1 LFKKELPLVA
11 FFKQETL
18 FFFCGIFISI
28 WAKKTDQKEQNLIF
42 KSQKLSN
49 KIKHIAVMRL
59 SAMGDVAM
67 TVPVLR
73 AFVKQYPEVKITV
86 ISRPF
91 FKPFFDGIQN
101 LNFFAFDEKERHKG
115 FSGLLRL
122 FRDVKK
128 LKIDAFADL
137 HNVLRSKIVSLLFA
151 LSGKKRATV
160 DKGREGKKEL
170 TRAENKVFRQLPT
183 MFERHAKVFE
193 KLGFPLD
200 LSNPEFPEK
209 AILSSD
215 IFEIIGDKNSK
226 LIGIAPFAQYD
237 SKVYP
242 QDLMQE
248 VIAKLA
254 DNKEYKILLFGG
266 GKKEIEILDSFAK
279 PFENVI
285 NMAGKIKFQ
294 QELQL
299 ISNLDVMLSMD
310 SGNAHIAAM
319 LGLKVI
325 TLWGATHPYA
335 GFLPFN
341 QTMENALTSD
351 RNQYPQLPT
360 SVYGNKIVEGYQ
372 DAMRTILLDE
382 IVNKIQSLL

>member
-1 LFKKELPLVA
+1 
-11 FFKQETL
+11 
-18 FFFCGIFISI
+18 
-28 WAKKTDQKEQNLIF
+28 
-42 KSQKLSN
+42 
-49 KIKHIAVMRL
+49 MRL

-73 AFVKQYPEVKITV
+73 AFVKQYPEVKLTV

-91 FKPFFDGIQN
+91 FKPFFDGIPN
-101 LNFFAFDEKERHKG
+101 LDFFAFDEKERHKG
-115 FSGLLRL
+115 FLGLVRL
-122 FRDVKK
+122 FKDVSK
-128 LKIDAFADL
+128 LKVDAFADL
-137 HNVLRSKIVSLLFA
+137 HNVLRSKIVGSLFA

-170 TRAENKVFRQLPT
+170 TRAENKIFKQLPT

-193 KLGFPLD
+193 ELGFSID
-200 LSNPEFPEK
+200 LSSGSFGTQFPEK
-209 AILSSD
+209 AALSKDIL
-215 IFEIIGDKNSK
+215 EIIGNENQK

-242 QDLMQE
+242 LDLMKE
-248 VIAKLA
+248 VVAKLA
-254 DNKEYKILLFGG
+254 ENSSYKILLFGG
-266 GKKEIEILDSFAK
+266 GKKEIEILDSIAQ

-319 LGLKVI
+319 LGVKVI

-341 QTMENALTSD
+341 QSLENALTSD

-360 SVYGNKIVEGYQ
+360 SVYGNKTVEGYE
-372 DAMRTILLDE
+372 DAMRTISPDE
-382 IVNKIQSLL
+382 IVQKIQLSI

>member
-1 LFKKELPLVA
+1 
-11 FFKQETL
+11 
-18 FFFCGIFISI
+18 
-28 WAKKTDQKEQNLIF
+28 
-42 KSQKLSN
+42 
-49 KIKHIAVMRL
+49 MRL

-73 AFVKQYPEVKITV
+73 AFVKQYPTVKLTI

-91 FKPFFDGIQN
+91 FKPFFDGIPN
-101 LNFFAFDEKERHKG
+101 LEFFAFDEKERHKG
-115 FSGLLRL
+115 FLGLVRL
-122 FRDVKK
+122 YNDVKK

-137 HNVLRSKIVSLLFA
+137 HNVLRSKVVSLLFT

-170 TRAENKVFRQLPT
+170 TRAENKIFKQLST
-183 MFERHAKVFE
+183 MFQRHAKVFE
-193 KLGFPLD
+193 ELGFPLD
-200 LSNPEFPEK
+200 LSNPSFPEK
-209 AILSSD
+209 AVLSAEIL
-215 IFEIIGDKNSK
+215 EIIGGKNQK

-242 QDLMQE
+242 IDLMKE
-248 VIAKLA
+248 VISILA
-254 DNKEYKILLFGG
+254 ENQSYKILLFGG
-266 GKKEIEILDSFAK
+266 GKKEIEILDSLSQ
-279 PFENVI
+279 PYENVI

-319 LGLKVI
+319 LGVKVI

-341 QTMENALTSD
+341 QSLENALTSD

-360 SVYGNKIVEGYQ
+360 SVYGNKVVEGYE
-372 DAMRTILLDE
+372 DAMRSISPKD
-382 IVNKIQSLL
+382 IVEKIQLSI

>member
-1 LFKKELPLVA
+1 
-11 FFKQETL
+11 
-18 FFFCGIFISI
+18 
-28 WAKKTDQKEQNLIF
+28 
-42 KSQKLSN
+42 
-49 KIKHIAVMRL
+49 MRL

-73 AFVKQYPEVKITV
+73 AFVKQYPTVKLTV

-91 FKPFFDGIQN
+91 FKPFFDGIPN
-101 LNFFAFDEKERHKG
+101 LDFFAFDEKERHKG
-115 FSGLLRL
+115 FPGLLRL
-122 FRDVKK
+122 FSDVKK

-137 HNVLRSKIVSLLFA
+137 HNVLRSKVVSLLFA

-170 TRAENKVFRQLPT
+170 TRAENKIFKQLPT

-193 KLGFPLD
+193 ELGFPLD
-200 LSNPEFPEK
+200 LTNPDFPAK
-209 AILSSD
+209 AVLKSD
-215 IFEIIGDKNSK
+215 ILEIIGNQNQK

-242 QDLMQE
+242 LDLLKE

-254 DNKEYKILLFGG
+254 DNPAYKILLFGG
-266 GKKEIEILDSFAK
+266 GKREIEILDSLAQ

-285 NMAGKIKFQ
+285 NMAGRIKFQ

-299 ISNLDVMLSMD
+299 ISNLDIMLSMD

-319 LGLKVI
+319 LGVKVV

-341 QTMENALTSD
+341 QSLENALTSD
-351 RNQYPQLPT
+351 RNQYPKLPT
-360 SVYGNKIVEGYQ
+360 SVYGNKVVEGYE
-372 DAMRTILLDE
+372 DVMRTILPQKVVDKVE
-382 IVNKIQSLL
+382 EQLL

>member
-1 LFKKELPLVA
+1 
-11 FFKQETL
+11 
-18 FFFCGIFISI
+18 
-28 WAKKTDQKEQNLIF
+28 
-42 KSQKLSN
+42 
-49 KIKHIAVMRL
+49 MRL

-73 AFVKQYPEVKITV
+73 TFVKQYPTVKMTV

-91 FKPFFDGIQN
+91 FKPFFDGIPN
-101 LNFFAFDEKERHKG
+101 LEFFAFDEKERHKG
-115 FSGLLRL
+115 FIGLLRL
-122 FRDVKK
+122 YSDLKK

-137 HNVLRSKIVSLLFA
+137 HNVLRSKVVSLLFA

-170 TRAENKVFRQLPT
+170 TRPENKIFKQLPT
-183 MFERHAKVFE
+183 MFERHVNVFSE
-193 KLGFPLD
+193 LGFPLE

-209 AILSSD
+209 AVLGSD
-215 IFEIIGDKNSK
+215 ILEIIGNQNTK
-226 LIGIAPFAQYD
+226 LIGIAPFAQYN

-242 QDLMQE
+242 LDLMQE

-254 DNKEYKILLFGG
+254 ENPMYKILLFGG
-266 GKKEIEILDSFAK
+266 GKKEIEILDSLAQ

-319 LGLKVI
+319 LGVKVV

-341 QTMENALTSD
+341 QSLENALTSN
-351 RNQYPQLPT
+351 RNQYPKLPT
-360 SVYGNKIVEGYQ
+360 SVYGNKIVEGYE
-372 DAMRTILLDE
+372 DAMRTILPQQVVDKVVEHL
-382 IVNKIQSLL
+382 S

>member
-1 LFKKELPLVA
+1 
-11 FFKQETL
+11 
-18 FFFCGIFISI
+18 
-28 WAKKTDQKEQNLIF
+28 
-42 KSQKLSN
+42 
-49 KIKHIAVMRL
+49 
-59 SAMGDVAM
+59 MGDVAM

-73 AFVKQYPEVKITV
+73 AFVKQYPEVKLTV

-91 FKPFFDGIQN
+91 FKPFFDGIPN

-115 FSGLLRL
+115 FLGLVRL
-122 FRDVKK
+122 FKDVSK
-128 LKIDAFADL
+128 LKVDAFADL
-137 HNVLRSKIVSLLFA
+137 HNVLRSKVVGSLFA

-170 TRAENKVFRQLPT
+170 TRAENKIFVPLPT
-183 MFERHAKVFE
+183 MFERHVKVFE
-193 KLGFPLD
+193 ELGFSLD
-200 LSNPEFPEK
+200 LSKPQFPEK
-209 AILSSD
+209 AILSED
-215 IFEIIGDKNSK
+215 ILEIIGNENQK

-242 QDLMQE
+242 LDLMKE
-248 VIAKLA
+248 VVAKLA
-254 DNKEYKILLFGG
+254 ENSSYKILLFGG
-266 GKKEIEILDSFAK
+266 GKKEIEILDSIAQ

-319 LGLKVI
+319 LGVKVI

-341 QTMENALTSD
+341 QSLENALTSD

-360 SVYGNKIVEGYQ
+360 SVYGNKTVEGYH
-372 DAMRTILLDE
+372 DAMRSISPNE
-382 IVNKIQSLL
+382 IVQKIQLSV

>member
-1 LFKKELPLVA
+1 
-11 FFKQETL
+11 
-18 FFFCGIFISI
+18 
-28 WAKKTDQKEQNLIF
+28 
-42 KSQKLSN
+42 
-49 KIKHIAVMRL
+49 
-59 SAMGDVAM
+59 M

-73 AFVKQYPEVKITV
+73 AFVKQYPTVKLTV

-91 FKPFFDGIQN
+91 FKPFFDGIPN
-101 LNFFAFDEKERHKG
+101 LEFFAFDEKERHKG
-115 FSGLLRL
+115 FPGLFRL
-122 FRDVKK
+122 FKDVQQ

-137 HNVLRSKIVSLLFA
+137 HNVLRSKVVSLLFA

-170 TRAENKVFRQLPT
+170 TRTENKIFKQLPT

-193 KLGFPLD
+193 QLGFPIN
-200 LSNPEFPEK
+200 LSNPNFPEK
-209 AILSSD
+209 AVLSADIL
-215 IFEIIGDKNSK
+215 EIIGNQNSK

-242 QDLMQE
+242 LDLMKE
-248 VIAKLA
+248 VIEKLA
-254 DNKEYKILLFGG
+254 ENPANKILLFGG
-266 GKKEIEILDSFAK
+266 GKKEIEILDSLVQ

-319 LGLKVI
+319 LGVKVV

-341 QTMENALTSD
+341 QSLENALTSD
-351 RNQYPQLPT
+351 RNQYPKLPT
-360 SVYGNKIVEGYQ
+360 SVYGNKIVEGYE
-372 DAMRTILLDE
+372 DAMRTILPQHVFDKVVEQL
-382 IVNKIQSLL
+382 S